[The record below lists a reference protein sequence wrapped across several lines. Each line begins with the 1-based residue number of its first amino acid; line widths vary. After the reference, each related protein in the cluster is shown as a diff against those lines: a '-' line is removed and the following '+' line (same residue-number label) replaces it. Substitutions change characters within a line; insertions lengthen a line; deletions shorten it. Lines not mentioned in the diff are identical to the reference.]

1 MGRRRRSNLPPGL
14 ATFLGGVLIFAAAQS
29 VRQFAT
35 AYYILT
41 GLAVLV
47 ALAAIYQY
55 LKRNG

>member
-14 ATFLGGVLIFAAAQS
+14 STLLGGVIIFAAAQS
-29 VRQFAT
+29 VNQFRT
-35 AYYILT
+35 AYYILL

-47 ALAAIYQY
+47 CAGAVYQY